1 MRGSLRNRLL
11 LGVAAGSAIVLVASG
26 VVLYSLVRSALV
38 AEFDMNLATE
48 VRMMAALVEQEG
60 RYVESEMAEMEIE
73 RFERAERP
81 EYYQMWFD
89 DGQVIE
95 RSTRLGDSDL
105 EPIAGTLEQ
114 PEFRFAILPDG
125 RSGRTVGVKFLP
137 KLDDED
143 EYFERRS
150 RRSRSSGPPRNPV
163 TLVLA
168 RDTLEL
174 ERTLGRIKL
183 LIAGVFA
190 VALVLSLLVAAPIVR
205 LGLNPLGSTSSQIQR
220 LDSQTLGSRLDPTDA
235 PTEVRSVIDCLNG
248 LLERLEEAF
257 QRERSFSANVAHELR
272 TPLAGLR
279 TSMEVTLSKPRGPKE
294 YERVLAECSEICVQ
308 TQGIVENLL
317 ALARLDAGQ
326 CEVLREE
333 VQLGEL
339 LPEAWTAYAERARS
353 LGLTVQWDVVDGK
366 TLLTDRAKLRL
377 ILTNLFDNAVAYAG
391 AEGKIAIEARSEEG
405 QEYITVRNT
414 GTQLPTGSVKHVFER
429 FWRGD
434 ASRGETGRH
443 AGLGLSLCKTLAGV
457 LGYRIAASANGGEFS
472 VSLSFANHE
481 VGAQDPVAGLRHS

>member
-1 MRGSLRNRLL
+1 MTSSLRNRLL

-26 VVLYSLVRSALV
+26 LVLYSLVRSALV
-38 AEFDMNLATE
+38 AEFDVNLATE
-48 VRMMAALVEQEG
+48 VRTLAALVEQDG
-60 RYVESEMAEMEIE
+60 RYIETEMAEKRFE

-81 EYYQMWFD
+81 EYYQLWFD
-89 DGQVIE
+89 DGRVIE
-95 RSTRLGDSDL
+95 RSTRLGSADL
-105 EPIAGTLEQ
+105 ELIAGTLDQ

-125 RSGRTVGVKFLP
+125 RPGRTVGVEFP
-137 KLDDED
+137 PQLDDEE
-143 EYFERRS
+143 EYYERRKGQS
-150 RRSRSSGPPRNPV
+150 QSSGSRKPV

-168 RDTLEL
+168 RDTLQL
-174 ERTLGRIKL
+174 ERTLGSVKL

-205 LGLNPLGSTSSQIQR
+205 LGLNPLAATSSEIQR
-220 LDSQTLGSRLDPTDA
+220 LDSKTLGSRLDPTNA

-248 LLERLEEAF
+248 LLEHLEEAF

-279 TSMEVTLSKPRGPKE
+279 SSIEVALSKPRGPEE
-294 YERVLAECSEICVQ
+294 YERVLVDCSEICVQ
-308 TQGIVENLL
+308 TQVIVENLL

-326 CEVLREE
+326 CEVRREE
-333 VQLGEL
+333 VKLGEL

-353 LGLTVQWDVVDGK
+353 MGFTVHWDVVDGK
-366 TLLTDRAKLRL
+366 SILTDRQKLRL
-377 ILTNLFDNAVAYAG
+377 ILTNLFDNAVTYTG
-391 AEGKIAIEARSEEG
+391 AEGEIAIEARTEEG

-457 LGYRIAASANGGEFS
+457 LGYSIAASANGGEFS
-472 VSLSFANHE
+472 VSLRFADHGVDSHE
-481 VGAQDPVAGLRHS
+481 PAIDRRNS